1 MAVDKE
7 QRTRALRYKRPAL
20 ASMGY
25 EWLDSELSE
34 IEEACSDVAWYAQD
48 DDALIAALDGN
59 DEEAFEFRLMFS
71 DLSAKCSSLKL
82 RLYELGQWD
91 EEGAAKT
98 YDDCTV
104 ALIGNRYD
112 TVGYDAWEE
121 DYYSLTGYDQELA
134 HTEAGKHLMR
144 HTKAEMISIIG
155 QSVGILVA
163 FLDLRHQYDYLKA
176 TMDVLRDGN
185 QSILKAVK
193 ELEKLYDQAA
203 EARFSGKAGDQFD
216 ELLWTVPERMWVE

>member
-1 MAVDKE
+1 MIVDKE

-34 IEEACSDVAWYAQD
+34 IEEACNDVAWYAQD

-59 DEEAFEFRLMFS
+59 DEEAFEFRMMFS
-71 DLSAKCSSLKL
+71 DLSSRCSALRS
-82 RLYELGQWD
+82 RLYELGRRD
-91 EEGAAKT
+91 EEGTART
-98 YDDCTV
+98 YNDCTV
-104 ALIGNRYD
+104 ALIGNRYETIGFD
-112 TVGYDAWEE
+112 TQEE

-134 HTEAGKHLMR
+134 YTEAGKRLMR
-144 HTKAEMISIIG
+144 HTKTEMISIIG

-185 QSILKAVK
+185 QSILQGVK
-193 ELEKLYDQAA
+193 ELEKLYEQAA
-203 EARFSGKAGDQFD
+203 GSRFSGEAGCRFD
-216 ELLWTVPERMWVE
+216 EMLWTVPERMWVE